1 VTKLLECR
9 LALVICPAS
18 LLGNWRAEFAK
29 WAGDD
34 WSAFVVEGK
43 PMLTIDKLLH
53 ELKSPGCELGCRVL
67 VCSYDCYRIHG
78 RAILQIHFD
87 IVICDEAHKMKTEC
101 SSLSKMIDLLPRRR
115 LLLTGTPL
123 QNNLQEMFVLMDEGL
138 VRVIRWKRV
147 LTWSRGNAGA

>member
-18 LLGNWRAEFAK
+18 LCGNWRAEFAK
-29 WAGDD
+29 WAGDA

-43 PMLTIDKLLH
+43 PRLTIAKLLH
-53 ELKSPGCELGCRVL
+53 ELNSPGCELGCRVF
-67 VCSYDCYRIHG
+67 VCSYDCYRIHAA
-78 RAILQIHFD
+78 AILHIPFD
-87 IVICDEAHKMKTEC
+87 IAICDEAHKLKTDF
-101 SSLSKMIDLLPRRR
+101 SSISKMIDLLPRRR

-123 QNNLQEMFVLMDEGL
+123 QNRLEEMFVLMDEGL